1 MRRLRLMARYYQMGR
16 RVTSDGTIV
25 YKRSHRLFRLKTG
38 APLEAGFE
46 PPLRLELDREL
57 PHGRMPTF
65 YESPA
70 LIARKAFHEDLLAAG
85 VSNLQTVPVVIVN
98 PEDGSQNH
106 DYLLLNIVGRVRC
119 ADMRRSKHRSIGPGM
134 NVVDKLVLAG
144 GVPAGLDLFVA
155 DEDTDVMVV
164 SERVQQRI
172 TAKGYDDVWFEE
184 LS

>member
-1 MRRLRLMARYYQMGR
+1 MMARYYQMGR
-16 RVTSDGTIV
+16 RVTPDGTIV
-25 YKRSHRLFRLKTG
+25 YQRSHELFELKTG
-38 APLEAGFE
+38 APLEPGFE
-46 PPLRLELDREL
+46 GPLRVELDREL

-70 LIARKAFHEDLLAAG
+70 LIARKAFCEDLAAAG
-85 VSNLQTVPVVIVN
+85 VSNLETVPAVIVN
-98 PEDGSQNH
+98 PEDGSENH

-119 ADMRRSKHRSIGPGM
+119 ADMRRSRHRSIGPGM
-134 NVVDKLVLAG
+134 QVVDELVLAA

-164 SERVQQRI
+164 SERVHQRI
-172 TAKGYDDVWFEE
+172 AAKGYDDVWFEE